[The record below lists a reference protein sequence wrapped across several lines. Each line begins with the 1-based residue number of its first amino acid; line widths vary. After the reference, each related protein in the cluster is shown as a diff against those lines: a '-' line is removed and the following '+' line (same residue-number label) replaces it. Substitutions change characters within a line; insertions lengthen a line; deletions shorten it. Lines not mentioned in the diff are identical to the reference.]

1 MLFYNILTSGKDKLT
16 FLGKTE
22 ENIEIIMQTIS
33 EFKKHCLSLD
43 TLKKVIERINNEK
56 LSLKLQDIYY
66 CYQNFQEQMGDTYI
80 EENDILGLFP
90 EKVKSSRMFQNASVF
105 IDEFSGFTLQ
115 EYAAI
120 EAIMKQ
126 ADEVIVTIASDN
138 IENTSKENL
147 FYTNNIM
154 AQKLIEIAKKNHI
167 TIEKPVYLEK
177 AYRFKNEELSLLEK
191 NLYDFPEEQQIEQ
204 PKHIHLGLTSNP
216 YTEVEKV
223 ARQIT
228 TLTREKG
235 YYYRDIAVITKNT
248 EEYVALIKAIFRSY
262 DIPNFIDEKKELS
275 QNILIRY
282 ILSVLEILSKGWRLE
297 DVLSALK
304 TGFFPITREDEQ
316 ELENYVI
323 RWGIKG
329 KAWYEKD
336 WKYGLETEEE
346 QKRINQIRKKVV
358 EPIVKLKEDL
368 GRSKTIR
375 IVSQKLYE
383 YLKETNVEE
392 AVKQKVNSLILTG
405 EIEIAKEYISSLEMV
420 IKVLDDM
427 VDIIGNEQ
435 ISFEKQLAI
444 LKIGFSGN
452 VLGAIPATLD
462 QVIVGDVERSR
473 SHKVKAV
480 FILGIN
486 DGIFP
491 SNQKEEGFL
500 NDIDRKSLKEMGIE
514 LAKDSMENL
523 YEEQF
528 SIYKAFTIA
537 EEELYLS
544 YPSTDKQ
551 GSALRP
557 SRFIKKV
564 KKIFPNLIEQSDVIK
579 QPLEIVNKRVTF
591 DNLLIA
597 MQSGEMNET
606 WQTVLELY
614 KKDNQWNGR
623 LQAALKGRED
633 TNLPSKIN
641 EENIKKLYG
650 NVLKTSVSKL
660 EQYRKCPF
668 SFHLKYGLKLKE
680 PPEFAIKSIDTGSF
694 MHEAIARFFELIEEN
709 NLDYKQLED
718 SSIKQL
724 VQNVLQ
730 EQLSLSKNG
739 LFNSTPKFQSLTR
752 RLGNVI
758 AKAIKH
764 IIEQLKF
771 SDFRIAGT
779 EIEFSKESSYEPMR
793 FTLDTGEEIELT
805 GKIDRIDIA
814 KDSSGK
820 YLRII
825 DYKSSVKN
833 IDFDEVLAGVQIQLL
848 TYLDAAMQIEQALPA
863 GVFYFSLIDNVL
875 KAKRNKTDEEIEKE
889 LKKQFKLNGILLA
902 DIHVVRMMDK
912 KLEKGYSDIIPVFLD
927 KNGQLSLNKSNVL
940 TLEQFN
946 DLQKNTKN
954 IIKQLSKEILSGNI
968 EMKPYRNKSKQTAC
982 EYCPYKNIC
991 HFSPNKKGNEYFT
1004 IKPLE
1009 KKLINNH
1016 SNV

>member
-1 MLFYNILTSGKDKLT
+1 M
-16 FLGKTE
+16 
-22 ENIEIIMQTIS
+22 
-33 EFKKHCLSLD
+33 
-43 TLKKVIERINNEK
+43 
-56 LSLKLQDIYY
+56 
-66 CYQNFQEQMGDTYI
+66 
-80 EENDILGLFP
+80 
-90 EKVKSSRMFQNASVF
+90 
-105 IDEFSGFTLQ
+105 
-115 EYAAI
+115 
-120 EAIMKQ
+120 
-126 ADEVIVTIASDN
+126 
-138 IENTSKENL
+138 
-147 FYTNNIM
+147 
-154 AQKLIEIAKKNHI
+154 
-167 TIEKPVYLEK
+167 
-177 AYRFKNEELSLLEK
+177 
-191 NLYDFPEEQQIEQ
+191 
-204 PKHIHLGLTSNP
+204 
-216 YTEVEKV
+216 
-223 ARQIT
+223 
-228 TLTREKG
+228 
-235 YYYRDIAVITKNT
+235 
-248 EEYVALIKAIFRSY
+248 
-262 DIPNFIDEKKELS
+262 
-275 QNILIRY
+275 
-282 ILSVLEILSKGWRLE
+282 
-297 DVLSALK
+297 
-304 TGFFPITREDEQ
+304 
-316 ELENYVI
+316 
-323 RWGIKG
+323 
-329 KAWYEKD
+329 
-336 WKYGLETEEE
+336 
-346 QKRINQIRKKVV
+346 
-358 EPIVKLKEDL
+358 
-368 GRSKTIR
+368 
-375 IVSQKLYE
+375 YE

-739 LFNSTPKFQSLTR
+739 LFNSTPKFQNLTR
-752 RLGNVI
+752 RLGKVI

-825 DYKSSVKN
+825 DYKSSVKS

-889 LKKQFKLNGILLA
+889 LKKKFKLNGILMT
-902 DIHVVRMMDK
+902 DINVVRMMDK
-912 KLEKGYSDIIPVFLD
+912 K
-927 KNGQLSLNKSNVL
+927 
-940 TLEQFN
+940 
-946 DLQKNTKN
+946 
-954 IIKQLSKEILSGNI
+954 
-968 EMKPYRNKSKQTAC
+968 
-982 EYCPYKNIC
+982 
-991 HFSPNKKGNEYFT
+991 
-1004 IKPLE
+1004 
-1009 KKLINNH
+1009 
-1016 SNV
+1016 